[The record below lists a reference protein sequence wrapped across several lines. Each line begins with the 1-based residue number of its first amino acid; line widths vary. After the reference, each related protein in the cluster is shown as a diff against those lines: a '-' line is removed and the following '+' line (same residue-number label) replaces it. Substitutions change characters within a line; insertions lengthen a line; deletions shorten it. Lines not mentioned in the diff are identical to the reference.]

1 MQDKI
6 ETMLTVEDVMNN
18 LHINSKT
25 TAYKLFKLDSFPS
38 IKIGN
43 KYIVPVSEYNKWI
56 KTVTNTEIFL

>member
-1 MQDKI
+1 MEDKI

-18 LHINSKT
+18 LHITSKT

-38 IKIGN
+38 IKIGK